1 MGALCQYV
9 AGINARGNAV
19 DADAGRARPFL
30 QGPKGRD
37 WAAMAWQQRGMDIHP
52 TTRRQSQCFQR
63 ENLIEMKGKDHIG
76 PCRPQRRVAGRAVH
90 ILNLKQRNAVRARAI
105 RKAMLPA
112 QTRNQG
118 RQCEIDE
125 KIRQE
130 ARAGTAEM
138 PQESPKS
145 ATRRSAIG
153 F

>member
-1 MGALCQYV
+1 MGTLCQHV
-9 AGINARGNAV
+9 AGINARGNPV
-19 DADAGRARPFL
+19 DADAGRPRPFL

-52 TTRRQSQCFQR
+52 THRRQSECLQR
-63 ENLIEMKGKDHIG
+63 ENLIEMKGENNIG
-76 PCRPQRRVAGRAVH
+76 PSGLQRRVAGRTIH
-90 ILNLKQRNAVRARAI
+90 ILNLKQLNAVRPREI
-105 RKAMLPA
+105 RKAILPA

-130 ARAGTAEM
+130 ARAGAAHM
-138 PQESPKS
+138 PPELSEAP
-145 ATRRSAIG
+145 TRRSAIG